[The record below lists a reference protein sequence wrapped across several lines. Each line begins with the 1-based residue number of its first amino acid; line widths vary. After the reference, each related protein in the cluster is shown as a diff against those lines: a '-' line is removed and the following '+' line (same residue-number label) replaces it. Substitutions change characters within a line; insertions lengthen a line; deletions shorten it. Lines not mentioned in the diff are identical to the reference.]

1 MERSSGGVSGSG
13 SSKAPRTLCI
23 TAAVSTIIS
32 LPAYLCLFVSA
43 ISLSDGLSLALIDQ
57 QPGGG
62 RKEGTTER
70 EKEGGSE
77 EQGPFPRAVI
87 QRTVGEGGA
96 SGVWRQRPDCVH
108 KLAVRDKLSGRRT
121 PELVKESAAASQ
133 SVVSDCLSVHHGD
146 TAAAASI
153 TMSR

>member
-1 MERSSGGVSGSG
+1 MESSSGGVGG
-13 SSKAPRTLCI
+13 GGGGGGEAPRTLCI
-23 TAAVSTIIS
+23 TTAVSTIIS

-62 RKEGTTER
+62 RKEGTVER

-77 EQGPFPRAVI
+77 EQGPFPRAAL

-96 SGVWRQRPDCVH
+96 SGGRRRRPGCVF
-108 KLAVRDKLSGRRT
+108 KLAVRDELSSRQT
-121 PELVKESAAASQ
+121 PEQPTKTAASQ
-133 SVVSDCLSVHHGD
+133 SVVSDCLTVCLSL
-146 TAAAASI
+146 
-153 TMSR
+153 